1 MADNYK
7 PGRAV
12 VVGELL
18 GAFIGLLTRRP
29 IIGAILGMWI
39 GLAVDA
45 SNKAKRDK
53 ADK

>member
-1 MADNYK
+1 MADDYK

-12 VVGELL
+12 VVGILL
-18 GAFIGLLTRRP
+18 GAFIGLLTKRLAF
-29 IIGAILGMWI
+29 GAILGMWI

-53 ADK
+53 SK